1 MLKLKNLRI
10 DELEIDLC
18 CKCKKKEDQGSGGS
32 ECDSDKIKEHTEI
45 LEHLIKH
52 IKTLF
57 DKFDCI
63 NDKLSIL
70 TSCEK

>member
-10 DELEIDLC
+10 DELEIDVC
-18 CKCKKKEDQGSGGS
+18 CKCKKKEDQGN
-32 ECDSDKIKEHTEI
+32 ECDEDKIKEHTEI

-63 NDKLSIL
+63 NDKLNIL

>member
-10 DELEIDLC
+10 DELEIDVC
-18 CKCKKKEDQGSGGS
+18 CKCKTKEKDP
-32 ECDSDKIKEHTEI
+32 ECDSDSECDKIKEHTEI

-57 DKFDCI
+57 DKFDSI
-63 NDKLSIL
+63 NDKLNTL

>member
-1 MLKLKNLRI
+1 MLKVKNLRI
-10 DELEIDLC
+10 DELEIDVC
-18 CKCKKKEDQGSGGS
+18 CKCKTKEKD

-57 DKFDCI
+57 EKFDSI
-63 NDKLSIL
+63 NDKLNIL

>member
-10 DELEIDLC
+10 DELEIDVC
-18 CKCKKKEDQGSGGS
+18 CKCKTKDQGS
-32 ECDSDKIKEHTEI
+32 ECDEDKIKEHTEI

-57 DKFDCI
+57 DKFDSI
-63 NDKLSIL
+63 NDKLLLL

>member
-10 DELEIDLC
+10 DELEIDLG
-18 CKCKKKEDQGSGGS
+18 CKCKTIKPAD
-32 ECDSDKIKEHTEI
+32 ECDDDKIKEHTEI

-57 DKFDCI
+57 DKFDSI
-63 NDKLSIL
+63 NEKLNIL

>member
-1 MLKLKNLRI
+1 MLKLKNLII
-10 DELEIDLC
+10 DELEIDVC
-18 CKCKKKEDQGSGGS
+18 CKCKTKEKDP
-32 ECDSDKIKEHTEI
+32 ECDEDKIKEHTEI

-57 DKFDCI
+57 DKFDSI
-63 NDKLSIL
+63 NDKLNIL

>member
-18 CKCKKKEDQGSGGS
+18 CKYKPKEKDESD
-32 ECDSDKIKEHTEI
+32 EDKIKEHTEI

-57 DKFDCI
+57 DKFDSI
-63 NDKLSIL
+63 NDKLNIL

>member
-10 DELEIDLC
+10 DELEIDLGC
-18 CKCKKKEDQGSGGS
+18 ICKTKKPD
-32 ECDSDKIKEHTEI
+32 ECDEDKIKEHTEI

-57 DKFDCI
+57 DKFDSI
-63 NDKLSIL
+63 NEKLNIL

>member
-10 DELEIDLC
+10 DELEIDVC
-18 CKCKKKEDQGSGGS
+18 CKCKTKDQES
-32 ECDSDKIKEHTEI
+32 ECDNDKIKEHTEI

-63 NDKLSIL
+63 NDKLNIL

>member
-10 DELEIDLC
+10 DELEIDVC
-18 CKCKKKEDQGSGGS
+18 CKCKTKKID
-32 ECDSDKIKEHTEI
+32 ECVDDDDKIKEHTEI

-57 DKFDCI
+57 DKFDSI
-63 NDKLSIL
+63 NDKLLLL

>member
-1 MLKLKNLRI
+1 MLKIKNLRI
-10 DELEIDLC
+10 DELEIDVC
-18 CKCKKKEDQGSGGS
+18 CKCKTKEKDQGS
-32 ECDSDKIKEHTEI
+32 ECDEDKIKEHTEI

-57 DKFDCI
+57 EKFDSI
-63 NDKLSIL
+63 NDKLNIL